1 MNYIIFV
8 IVYFMPWV
16 MLGTSL
22 ILLGSFLY
30 YIFFKNQSDI
40 NNYLRSI
47 FNLYGKYLIL
57 NIILSLIML
66 SVRLNMELIIGYAIL
81 YIGIFLLLNLFSFLI
96 LEFNF
101 FNFESSEFIKRIQ
114 NKKLYLILITENF
127 IKIFFIVMMILNN
140 IEY

>member
-66 SVRLNMELIIGYAIL
+66 SVRLKMELIIGYAIL

>member
-101 FNFESSEFIKRIQ
+101 FNFESSEFIKKIQ

>member
-8 IVYFMPWV
+8 IVYFMPWI

-40 NNYLRSI
+40 KNYLRSL

-66 SVRLNMELIIGYAIL
+66 SVRLNMELIIDYAIL
-81 YIGIFLLLNLFSFLI
+81 YVGIFLLLNLFSFLI

-114 NKKLYLILITENF
+114 NKKLYLILITDNF

>member
-1 MNYIIFV
+1 MNYIIFI